1 MVYAFLFR
9 EGAVSRRRR
18 RSSGAAPAGR
28 RRRSEL
34 VAFRR
39 GAAPA
44 DNLGWLPAQL
54 APDRFRA
61 GQCVEGKAG
70 CTEALQRAHSDAYR
84 SHRGHENAFGCGGC
98 VLACL

>member
-18 RSSGAAPAGR
+18 RSSGAAPAGL

-54 APDRFRA
+54 GSKLGFAPASRA
-61 GQCVEGKAG
+61 EVKAG
-70 CTEALQRAHSDAYR
+70 CTRSANEDFRRLPAAQR
-84 SHRGHENAFGCGGC
+84 
-98 VLACL
+98 L

>member
-18 RSSGAAPAGR
+18 RSSGAAPAGL

-44 DNLGWLPAQL
+44 VSDEWARLP
-54 APDRFRA
+54 PSSGPGFA
-61 GQCVEGKAG
+61 GQ
-70 CTEALQRAHSDAYR
+70 LR
-84 SHRGHENAFGCGGC
+84 RGQSWLYKYVTTSTLRRPSAAPR
-98 VLACL
+98 L

>member
-1 MVYAFLFR
+1 MVYALLVSR
-9 EGAVSRRRR
+9 EWFRRRR
-18 RSSGAAPAGR
+18 RSASAAPAGR

-54 APDRFRA
+54 GSKLGFAPASRA
-61 GQCVEGKAG
+61 EVKAG
-70 CTEALQRAHSDAYR
+70 CTKALQRAHSDAYR
-84 SHRGHENAFGCGGC
+84 SHRGHENGLGCGGC